1 VHPAHPAPACGCA
14 CAPALGCAWLLLC
27 ACAWLRLAAPAPA
40 LGCAWLRLRLCDCAP
55 CAWLRLCLCTL
66 CLWLCLCACAWLC
79 VCPCLTLSVFVR
91 DPHCRPRCPVTCARC
106 VRVGERCTVMR
117 ARFVV
122 LFVVCIHST
131 IDIVTAECI
140 AKDSCDVDCG
150 ICENLTRYYCTN
162 LFRSSCAWASSCGP
176 APECSWF
183 NTSACTSATVATSEL
198 CALAQSSS
206 ACADICEWNFCEW
219 KDVCE
224 WKDDCVRGLLKEYQ

>member
-1 VHPAHPAPACGCA
+1 
-14 CAPALGCAWLLLC
+14 
-27 ACAWLRLAAPAPA
+27 
-40 LGCAWLRLRLCDCAP
+40 
-55 CAWLRLCLCTL
+55 
-66 CLWLCLCACAWLC
+66 
-79 VCPCLTLSVFVR
+79 
-91 DPHCRPRCPVTCARC
+91 
-106 VRVGERCTVMR
+106 MR

-183 NTSACTSATVATSEL
+183 NTSACTSATVATSEQQDL

-206 ACADICEWNFCEW
+206 ACADMDF
-219 KDVCE
+219 CE
-224 WKDDCVRGLLKEYQ
+224 WKDDCRECSKLTANRDCVSRDFCVWDQGTLPKYPITSADIAFTVASLLCELYTAFRLLKVIFLPPSLCTIASASLRYADACLFFCACTNGNSNLRQQRV